1 MSMYN
6 IGLSG
11 LMTNQVAMN
20 VTAQNTANMT
30 VNGYTRKVVEQ
41 ATVVYGGAGNYGAG
55 DGVTVASIRRVSD
68 QAAIE
73 RLRSA
78 GQEMQYNQTYMVGMQ
93 GIENVLGME
102 GLNISTGFD
111 EFFAAL
117 DEATLSPESLVYRNQ
132 ILATAG
138 SLASRFNG
146 TMSQIENELST
157 LMRTQNQTIESLNSQ
172 LDNIAK
178 LNEQIRKASGSG
190 QDIASLQDA
199 LDLQLNE
206 ISKSIGV
213 NVLTKE
219 DGTVELST
227 KSGQPLISG
236 QSVAQ
241 ISVNEASGGAYN
253 TDLVLTFNGQSVA
266 LNDPKGGELGAIA
279 DLKNDQYFPIMEDIN
294 NIAAGFA
301 DAVNSILT
309 SAGATDLNGNAGQ
322 ALFTYDP
329 DNPASSLSLTG
340 ITAEELALSGTGS
353 IGDGTFA
360 TALADLA
367 NQPISIGGSN
377 INVYDA
383 YAKINGYVGVATQQA
398 QNNFNTASISI
409 SEAKTARD
417 SISAVSSDEEAANLM
432 MYMNAYQANMKVIST
447 ASQMFDT
454 VLNSF

>member
-11 LMTNQVAMN
+11 LMANQIAMN

-30 VNGYTRKVVEQ
+30 VSGYTRKVVDQ
-41 ATVVYGGAGNYGAG
+41 ATVVYGGSGNYGAG

-68 QAAIE
+68 QAAIN
-73 RLRSA
+73 RLRAA
-78 GQEMQYNQTYMVGMQ
+78 GEDMQYSQTYMVGMQ

-102 GLNISTGFD
+102 GLNLSTGFD
-111 EFFAAL
+111 DFFASL

-132 ILATAG
+132 VLANAK

-157 LMRTQNQTIESLNSQ
+157 LMRSQDQAIESLNSQ
-172 LDNIAK
+172 LENVAK
-178 LNEQIRKASGSG
+178 LNEQIRTASGQG

-206 ISKSIGV
+206 LSKTIGL
-213 NVLTKE
+213 NVLTKD

-227 KSGQPLISG
+227 KSGQPLVSG

-241 ISVNEASGGAYN
+241 VSLDASVGGAYN
-253 TDLVLTFNGQSVA
+253 TDLVLNFNGQSVA
-266 LNDPKGGELGAIA
+266 LNDPKGGALGAIA
-279 DLKNDQYFPIMEDIN
+279 DLKNDQYLPMMDDIN
-294 NIAAGFA
+294 DIAKGFA
-301 DAVNSILT
+301 DEVNAIL
-309 SAGATDLNGNAGQ
+309 AGGKDLNGDAGKD
-322 ALFTYDP
+322 LFTYDSN
-329 DNPASSLSLTG
+329 NPASSLSLTD
-340 ITAEELALSGTGS
+340 ITAEELAFSETGS
-353 IGDGTFA
+353 VGDGGIA
-360 TALADLA
+360 TALAELA
-367 NQPISIGGSN
+367 NKPIMIGGSQQN
-377 INVYDA
+377 LYDA
-383 YAKINGYVGVATQQA
+383 YAQINGYVGIATQQA

-409 SEAKTARD
+409 SEAQTARD

>member
-20 VTAQNTANMT
+20 VTAQNTANMNVT
-30 VNGYTRKVVEQ
+30 GYTRKVVNQ
-41 ATVVYGGAGNYGAG
+41 ATVVYGGSGNYGAG

-73 RLRSA
+73 RLRAA

-138 SLASRFNG
+138 SLAARFNG

-157 LMRTQNQTIESLNSQ
+157 LMRGQTQAIETLNSQ

-178 LNEQIRKASGSG
+178 LNEQIRKASGQG
-190 QDIASLQDA
+190 QDISSLQDA

-206 ISKSIGV
+206 ISKTIDV
-213 NVLTKE
+213 NVLTLD

-227 KSGQPLISG
+227 KSGQPLVSG

-241 ISVNEASGGAYN
+241 ISLDESVGGAYN
-253 TDLVLTFNGQSVA
+253 TDLVLSFNGQTVA
-266 LNDPKGGELGAIA
+266 FNDPKGGELGAIA
-279 DLKNDQYFPIMEDIN
+279 DLKNEQYLPIMDDIN

-301 DAVNSILT
+301 DAVNEILT
-309 SAGATDLNGNAGQ
+309 SAGATDLNGNPGQ
-322 ALFTYDP
+322 PLFTYDP
-329 DNPASSLSLTG
+329 ENPASSLSLTS
-340 ITAEELALSGTGS
+340 ITAEELALSATGS
-353 IGDGTFA
+353 VGDGAIA
-360 TALADLA
+360 TELSELA
-367 NQPISIGGSN
+367 NQPISIAGSN

-383 YAKINGYVGVATQQA
+383 YAKINGYVGVATKQA
-398 QNNFNTASISI
+398 QNNFQTASISLA
-409 SEAKTARD
+409 EAQSARD

-447 ASQMFDT
+447 ASLMFDT

>member
-73 RLRSA
+73 RLRTA

-102 GLNISTGFD
+102 GLSISTGFD

-172 LDNIAK
+172 LDNISK

-241 ISVNEASGGAYN
+241 ISINDATGGAYN

-266 LNDPKGGELGAIA
+266 LHDPKGGELGAIA

-301 DAVNSILT
+301 DAVNAILT

-353 IGDGTFA
+353 IGDGSFA

-367 NQPISIGGSN
+367 NQPISIGGSS

>member
-11 LMTNQVAMN
+11 LMANQIAMN

-30 VNGYTRKVVEQ
+30 VSGYTRKVVDQ
-41 ATVVYGGAGNYGAG
+41 ATVVYGGSGNYGAG

-68 QAAIE
+68 QAAIN
-73 RLRSA
+73 RLRAA
-78 GQEMQYNQTYMVGMQ
+78 GEDMQYSQTYMVGMQ

-102 GLNISTGFD
+102 GLNLSTGFD
-111 EFFAAL
+111 DFFASL

-132 ILATAG
+132 VLANAK

-157 LMRTQNQTIESLNSQ
+157 LMRSQDQAIESLNSQ
-172 LDNIAK
+172 LENVAK
-178 LNEQIRKASGSG
+178 LNEQIRTASGQG

-206 ISKSIGV
+206 LSKSIGL
-213 NVLTKE
+213 NVLTKD

-227 KSGQPLISG
+227 KSGQPLVSG

-241 ISVNEASGGAYN
+241 VSLDASVGGAYN
-253 TDLVLTFNGQSVA
+253 TDLVLNFNGQSVA
-266 LNDPKGGELGAIA
+266 LNDPKGGALGAIA
-279 DLKNDQYFPIMEDIN
+279 DLKNDQYLPMMDDIN
-294 NIAAGFA
+294 DIAKGFA
-301 DAVNSILT
+301 DEVNAIL
-309 SAGATDLNGNAGQ
+309 AGGKDLNGDAGKD
-322 ALFTYDP
+322 LFTYDSN
-329 DNPASSLSLTG
+329 NPASSLSLTD
-340 ITAEELALSGTGS
+340 ITAEELAFSETGS
-353 IGDGTFA
+353 VGDGGIA
-360 TALADLA
+360 TALAELA
-367 NQPISIGGSN
+367 NKPIMIGGSQQN
-377 INVYDA
+377 LYDA
-383 YAKINGYVGVATQQA
+383 YAQINGYVGIATQQA

-409 SEAKTARD
+409 SEAQTARD